1 MSQVLPIDKK
11 QLRACLLCSLVKNA
25 PQFRQDGCENCEDI
39 LQMRGST
46 DRVLECTSSKFEG
59 VISMMQPG
67 SSWVARW
74 QRVEKFTRGIY
85 AIRVYGRIP
94 EDVEDE
100 LERRGTEYR
109 PRDGS
114 VKE

>member
-1 MSQVLPIDKK
+1 
-11 QLRACLLCSLVKNA
+11 
-25 PQFRQDGCENCEDI
+25 
-39 LQMRGST
+39 
-46 DRVLECTSSKFEG
+46 
-59 VISMMQPG
+59 MMQPAE
-67 SSWVARW
+67 SWVARW
-74 QRVEKFTRGIY
+74 QRIEKFTRGIY

-100 LERRGTEYR
+100 LERRRIEYR